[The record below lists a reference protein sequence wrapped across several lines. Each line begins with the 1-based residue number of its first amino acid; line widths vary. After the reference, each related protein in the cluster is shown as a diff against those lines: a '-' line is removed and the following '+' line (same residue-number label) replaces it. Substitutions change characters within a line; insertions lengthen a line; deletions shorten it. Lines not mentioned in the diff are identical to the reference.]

1 MKIKH
6 YPAGGEEPIDIEMST
21 EEARMIWLTMLG
33 SDWVDDAVLMEA
45 PSGSPLDTAS
55 IILDYEALIEFDHYR
70 NRIKL
75 RCKS

>member
-6 YPAGGEEPIDIEMST
+6 YPAGGEEPVDIEMST

-33 SDWVDDAVLMEA
+33 SDWVDEAVIMDAAVN
-45 PSGSPLDTAS
+45 SPLDVAS
-55 IILDYEALIEFDHYR
+55 MVLDYEALLEFDYYQ
-70 NRIKL
+70 NKIKL

>member
-6 YPAGGEEPIDIEMST
+6 YPAGGGEPVDIEMST

-33 SDWVDDAVLMEA
+33 SDWVDEDVLINE
-45 PSGSPLDTAS
+45 PYGSVLDVAGMVLEQEGLLEYDS
-55 IILDYEALIEFDHYR
+55 YKYK
-70 NRIKL
+70 IKL